1 MREDYGMIRRGI
13 TPKLEELAKGFPVLS
28 LTGPRQSGK
37 TTLVR
42 DVFPDYAYLNL
53 ENLDVMAAA
62 EEDPRRFL
70 EAHKKKG
77 AIIDEAQRAPELF
90 SYLQGIVDESGL
102 MGRYVLTGSQNFL
115 LLERI
120 TQSLAGRTAILHLL
134 PFSSAEMKTA
144 EVYADDLDTVLYRGS
159 YPPIYD
165 RPVQPEDFYPS
176 YIETY
181 LERDLRSL
189 KSIGDLSLFRKFLI
203 LCAGRTGQ
211 LLNMSALGNE
221 VGVDHKTI
229 RSWISV
235 LETCFIVYLLRPYH
249 RNWNKRVVKQ
259 PKLYFYDTGLLC
271 SILGIKRKQDLAG
284 HHLRGSI
291 FENHVVSEQIKA
303 QYNRGHRPSIY
314 FWRDHSGHEID
325 LILERGPGITAV
337 EIKSGATLHPSFFD
351 GLSWFAK
358 QTGLPPSRCALVYG
372 GDQRQSRSAGEVYPW
387 FDTVVS
393 DTPIVQ

>member
-1 MREDYGMIRRGI
+1 MIRRDI
-13 TPKLEELAKGFPVLS
+13 SPKLNELAKGFPVLS

-42 DVFPDYAYLNL
+42 EVFPDYTYLNL

-62 EEDPRRFL
+62 KEDPRRFL
-70 EAHKKKG
+70 GAHQEKG
-77 AIIDEAQRAPELF
+77 AIIDEAQRCPELF

-115 LLERI
+115 LLEKI

-134 PFSSAEMKTA
+134 PFASTELKSAGAFVE
-144 EVYADDLDTVLYRGS
+144 DLDTVLYRGS
-159 YPPIYD
+159 YPPIFD
-165 RPVQPEDFYPS
+165 RPVQPADFYPS

-181 LERDLRSL
+181 LERDLRTL
-189 KSIGDLSLFRKFLI
+189 KSVGDLSLFRKFLI

-235 LETCFIVYLLRPYH
+235 LEACFIIYLLRPYH
-249 RNWNKRVVKQ
+249 RNWSKRVVKQ

-271 SILGIKRKQDLAG
+271 SILGIRQKEELAG
-284 HHLRGSI
+284 HHLRGPI
-291 FENHVVSEQIKA
+291 FENHIVCEQIKA
-303 QYNRGHRPSIY
+303 QYNEGQRPSVY

-325 LILERGPGITAV
+325 LILERGPEITAV
-337 EIKSGATLHPSFFD
+337 EIKSGSTLHPSFFD

-358 QTGLPPSRCALVYG
+358 QTGLPPSRCALIYG
-372 GDQRQSRSAGEVYPW
+372 GDQRQSRTAGEVYPW
-387 FDTVVS
+387 FASV
-393 DTPIVQ
+393 I